1 MGNLEVASPFPVLAL
16 LRMMLRPHLL
26 CHADITAESP
36 IPWPQKLC
44 FRASILPLC
53 TQFTASYSSFG
64 SFCCVGTRGIFASLF
79 LIAIV
84 LYGLCFLLAP
94 VVSLVS
100 FFSLWMLFFF
110 PPYFFFILGCWIRK
124 MEKRQWDKYQSG
136 NKHIASVLGLEAKHG
151 LFGCQANLKML
162 STVAKVHEKCSK
174 LFPRVL
180 GSLNCSNPN
189 VPEELSI
196 KGEAYLVLLLG
207 RNKWETVYLFLLVY
221 IADFCFSGDCFT
233 GDSLAPGRCLCEG
246 PRSKAFAG
254 LSAESSS
261 RADGVEDGKQA
272 LRNQ

>member
-1 MGNLEVASPFPVLAL
+1 MTSKAL
-16 LRMMLRPHLL
+16 FQSFH
-26 CHADITAESP
+26 
-36 IPWPQKLC
+36 
-44 FRASILPLC
+44 
-53 TQFTASYSSFG
+53 SSFMH
-64 SFCCVGTRGIFASLF
+64 SVHCFLF
-79 LIAIV
+79 LIRIILLCGDAGHLCISLSNCHCAVWLV
-84 LYGLCFLLAP
+84 LSIGPCGFSGIFFLPLNA
-94 VVSLVS
+94 L
-100 FFSLWMLFFF
+100 FFS
-110 PPYFFFILGCWIRK
+110 PYFFFILGCWIRK

-180 GSLNCSNPN
+180 GSLNCSNLN

-196 KGEAYLVLLLG
+196 KGEAYLVLLLR

-233 GDSLAPGRCLCEG
+233 GDSLAPGRCLCKG

-261 RADGVEDGKQA
+261 CADGVEDGKQA